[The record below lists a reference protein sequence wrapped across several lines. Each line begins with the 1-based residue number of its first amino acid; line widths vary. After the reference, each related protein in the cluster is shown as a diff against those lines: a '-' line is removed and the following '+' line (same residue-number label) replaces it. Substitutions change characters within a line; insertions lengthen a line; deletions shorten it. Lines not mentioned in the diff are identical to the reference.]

1 MRTQWKRW
9 NWGLQQSPGRKS
21 RLSQDHKLLLA
32 ASTWLDWPLR
42 VSWPPAAG
50 TAVWAALQGT
60 KRCFHCV
67 LIGRPSCRKQ
77 QPQQH
82 GLRRVNQTK
91 AQNRSTQWE
100 SETYFSCVISQCG
113 QRKWCVFSVVECGQ
127 RIWPPGE
134 QQPAASDLQIPVGF
148 TAHESAWRVGCVFSY
163 WSATL
168 LLSYS
173 KGFASPRLELLHNID
188 PLYYDIAPCKFTFLF
203 STLTLLEIFF
213 SVCLK
218 IFSVNSNCWFHRM
231 SIVKVNYAFP

>member
-9 NWGLQQSPGRKS
+9 NWGLQQNPGRKS
-21 RLSQDHKLLLA
+21 RLSQDRKLLLA

-50 TAVWAALQGT
+50 MAVWAALQGT

-77 QPQQH
+77 QPRQH
-82 GLRRVNQTK
+82 GLGNVNQTK
-91 AQNRSTQWE
+91 AQNRE
-100 SETYFSCVISQCG
+100 APSERVRVIS
-113 QRKWCVFSVVECGQ
+113 VVLSVSVVRESGAFSLWWSAVSTYDRLVSNSQ
-127 RIWPPGE
+127 L
-134 QQPAASDLQIPVGF
+134 LQISRSRWVSQHMSQ
-148 TAHESAWRVGCVFSY
+148 TAWRVGCVFSY

-188 PLYYDIAPCKFTFLF
+188 PLYYDTAPCKFTFLF
-203 STLTLLEIFF
+203 FHFNVTGNLFF
-213 SVCLK
+213 S
-218 IFSVNSNCWFHRM
+218 M
-231 SIVKVNYAFP
+231 SYNFLN